1 MTSPFTPQD
10 DAARQR
16 ISNGLGDTLFVEA
29 GAGTG
34 KTTSLVGRVVNL
46 VSHGTTTLDKVA
58 AITFTEAAAAEL
70 RDKIREKLDEATA
83 PDSAFNDLERERCER
98 GLSDLDQAAFQTLH
112 SFAGGL
118 LRERPLDAG
127 LPIAFQIADPIVS
140 QLDFDRAWRD
150 WLDAALEKDELQVPL
165 TMALSLGLNLPR
177 LREVAA
183 AFHENYDLV
192 ERSDF
197 ADKADAGADAPV
209 NPVAG
214 ELAAEAEELARLC
227 GYARLGED
235 DALYQ
240 HTQGVIAAG
249 RRLAGMNPTAAESYR
264 LLRKIRLSCGRG
276 RQGDWAADPQSGVN
290 ACKLLKDRLKELQDA
305 ADDELDAAR
314 RRSLLLLLRE
324 LRQFAL
330 DYAAQ
335 RKTAGKAEYN
345 DLLIWARD
353 LLRDNIPARD
363 YFRGRFSH
371 LLIDE
376 VQDTDPIQAEI
387 AMFLAESVAPGTA
400 AAPRPQDWAA
410 VTPEPGKLFVVGDPK
425 QSIYRFRRAD
435 VRQMNRLRQR
445 MGGETLQLTQNF
457 RSQRPVIAWVNQ
469 LFQQWMGQGSP
480 EQARYVD
487 LIPRW
492 DGAAGHPRKPGVW
505 RLGES
510 IDENADVV
518 RREGAE
524 AIASLLSA
532 IRDEG
537 WQIRDPEAAG
547 EQYRNAGFS
556 DVCLLMPRRTS
567 LRYLEQALDDANIP
581 YRLEGSSLIFDTQEV
596 RDLLNCLRAI
606 DDPANQVAIAAAL
619 RSPAFGCSD
628 IDLLALVQNGGS
640 FDYLAELPA
649 AAAAGPAGQGLQELK
664 EYHYARLEESPAYLM
679 ERFIRERQLMAAAL
693 EHPRPRQQW
702 RRYRFMINQSR
713 AFAAAGGGSLREF
726 LSWAEQQA
734 AENARVTETPVP
746 EEQEEAVRVMTVH
759 GAKGLEFPIV
769 ILTGL
774 DSGSP
779 NRTETVLVDREQ
791 GQVEVRLGNRNEA
804 FETPGYAEL
813 QEREKQLGD
822 DESVRLLYVA
832 ATRAKDHLVVNMY
845 HRAERDSP
853 ARQIAALLDG
863 DDAAGAM
870 WEKIDA
876 TPLDLAAVEMM
887 AAATPAAIPLSGN
900 FIRQRQQW
908 QQEREQLIQA
918 SSRPVSVAATTL
930 ARVAKEEAAG
940 ELAAAPEPWRR
951 GRGGTSLGRA
961 VHAVLQTID
970 LATGD
975 GLAETAQAQAAGENI
990 PGRQQEI
997 VDLARIALNSP
1008 AVQRAVASGRFW
1020 REVPVAAPLG
1030 DGLVEG
1036 FIDLLYETD
1045 GGLAVV
1051 DYKTDDVDA
1060 AATAEAMQRYRLQG
1074 GAYALAVERATGKA
1088 VKEVV
1093 FLFLRPNQ
1101 EERLT
1106 DIAQLTAEAEGRA
1119 LAYLQGG

>member
-1 MTSPFTPQD
+1 MTSAFTPQD

-16 ISNGLGDTLFVEA
+16 ILHGLGDTLFVEA

-34 KTTSLVGRVVNL
+34 KTTSLVGRVANL
-46 VSHGTTTLDKVA
+46 VSSGATTLDRVA

-70 RDKIREKLDEATA
+70 RDKIRERLEESAA
-83 PDSAFNDLERERCER
+83 PDSALSDLERERCER
-98 GLSDLDQAAFQTLH
+98 GLADLDQASFQTLH

-118 LRERPLDAG
+118 LRERPLEAG

-150 WLDAALEKDELQVPL
+150 WLDAALEREELQVPL
-165 TMALSLGLNLPR
+165 TMALSLGLNLTR
-177 LREVAA
+177 LREVAV
-183 AFHENYDLV
+183 AFHQNYDIV
-192 ERSDF
+192 ERTDF
-197 ADKADAGADAPV
+197 EDGEDSGDKEPA

-214 ELAAEAEELARLC
+214 QLAAEAEELARLC
-227 GYARLGED
+227 GYARLGDE
-235 DALYQ
+235 DALHQ

-264 LLRKIRLSCGRG
+264 LLQKVRLSCGRG
-276 RQGDWAADPQSGVN
+276 RQGDWDNDPKSGVN

-305 ADDELDAAR
+305 ANDELDAAR
-314 RRSLLLLLRE
+314 RQSLLLLLRE
-324 LRQFAL
+324 LRAFVL

-335 RKTAGKAEYN
+335 RKAAGKAEYN

-353 LLRDNIPARD
+353 LLRDNLAARD

-387 AMFLAESVAPGTA
+387 AMFLAEAVAPGTA
-400 AAPRPQDWAA
+400 SSGRPQEWEAI
-410 VTPEPGKLFVVGDPK
+410 TPEAGKLFVVGDPK

-457 RSQRPVIAWVNQ
+457 RSQRPVIAWVNR
-469 LFQQWMGQGSP
+469 LFEQWMGQGSP
-480 EQARYVD
+480 EQAQYVD
-487 LIPRW
+487 LIHRW
-492 DGAAGHPRKPGVW
+492 DGAAEHSRKPGVW
-505 RLGES
+505 QLGAGV
-510 IDENADVV
+510 DENVNAV

-524 AIASLLSA
+524 AVASLLSG
-532 IRDEG
+532 IPGEG
-537 WQIRDPEAAG
+537 WPVRDTAAAG
-547 EQYRNAGFS
+547 EQYRDAGFS

-567 LRYLEQALDDANIP
+567 LRELEQALDDADIP

-628 IDLLALVQNGGS
+628 IALLELVQAGGS

-649 AAAAGPAGQGLQELK
+649 AAAAGPAGQGLRELK
-664 EYHYARLEESPAYLM
+664 GYHYARLEESPALLM

-693 EHPRPRQQW
+693 EQPRPRQQW
-702 RRYRFMINQSR
+702 RRYRFMINQAR
-713 AFAAAGGGSLREF
+713 AFAEAGGGSLREF

-779 NRTETVLVDREQ
+779 NRTETVLVDRERE
-791 GQVEVRLGNRNEA
+791 QVEVRMGSGGQV

-813 QEREKQLGD
+813 REREGQLGA

-832 ATRAKDHLVVNMY
+832 ATRAKEHLVVNMY
-845 HRAERDSP
+845 HREEGRDCP
-853 ARQIAALLDG
+853 AKQIAALLES
-863 DDAAGAM
+863 DAGTGI
-870 WEKIDA
+870 WERIDA
-876 TPLDLAAVEMM
+876 PPFEQAAAELLAA
-887 AAATPAAIPLSGN
+887 ASPAAPETPGN
-900 FIRQRQQW
+900 FMGHREQW
-908 QQEREQLIQA
+908 RQEREELIRAQ
-918 SSRPVSVAATTL
+918 SRPISVAATTL
-930 ARVAKEEAAG
+930 ARVAKEEAA
-940 ELAAAPEPWRR
+940 ETAAETEPWRR
-951 GRGGTSLGRA
+951 GRGGTSIGRA

-970 LATGD
+970 LATGE

-990 PGRQQEI
+990 PGRRQEI
-997 VDLARIALNSP
+997 IDLARVALDSL
-1008 AVQRAVASGRFW
+1008 AVQRAVASGRYW

-1036 FIDLLYETD
+1036 FIDLLYETE

-1051 DYKTDDVDA
+1051 DYKTDDIDA
-1060 AATAEAMQRYRLQG
+1060 AETGETLQRYRLQG

-1088 VKEVV
+1088 VKEVA
-1093 FLFLRPNQ
+1093 FLFLRPNR

-1106 DIAQLTAEAEGRA
+1106 DIGQLTAEAEGRA